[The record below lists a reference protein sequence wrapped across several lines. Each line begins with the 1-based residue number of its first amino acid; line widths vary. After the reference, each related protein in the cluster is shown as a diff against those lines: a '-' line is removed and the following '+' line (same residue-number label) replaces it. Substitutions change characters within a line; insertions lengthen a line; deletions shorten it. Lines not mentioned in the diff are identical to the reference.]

1 MASATRSSSLGEPAP
16 DSFAAAAAGESK
28 RSPMRVTLYEKA
40 ASWLVALLV
49 LVGMTAAALFI
60 MWLTTVIIFRK
71 VSTPVQMIQYP
82 GRGDHAEGY
91 ERDAEPPG
99 LEELEVVMEQ
109 PSLEAALEPV
119 TDLASTVAASYE
131 TFETDAVASSR
142 GSGRGDSRPPGP
154 EGEGEGVI
162 PPWERWEIRY
172 SSASIAEYARQLDF
186 FQIELGAAGGS
197 KMADYVSQFTSN
209 PPSKRQG
216 ASKEEKRVYL
226 TWRTGKLK
234 EFDEVLIGR
243 AGVATNGRILM
254 QFIPPAVYDRLHQLE
269 FENSKGRS
277 PKEWLRTIFGVRKSG
292 SGYDYYII
300 DQTFRAVAG

>member
-1 MASATRSSSLGEPAP
+1 MASTTSSNASAASAPRLKTSLKATTY
-16 DSFAAAAAGESK
+16 DK
-28 RSPMRVTLYEKA
+28 V

-49 LVGMTAAALFI
+49 LVGITAAALFI
-60 MWLTTVIIFRK
+60 IWLTTVIIFRL

-99 LEELEVVMEQ
+99 LEEVEIEMDQ
-109 PSLEAALEPV
+109 PSLEAALDPV

-131 TFETDAVASSR
+131 TFETDAIASSK

-172 SSASIAEYARQLDF
+172 SSANINEYAKQLDF
-186 FQIELGAAGGS
+186 FKIELGAAGGA
-197 KMADYVSQFTSN
+197 KMADYVYNLTSN
-209 PPSKRQG
+209 PPAKRQG
-216 ASKEEKRVYL
+216 PGKDEKRVYL
-226 TWRTGKLK
+226 TWRTGKLR
-234 EFDEVLIGR
+234 EFDETLISR
-243 AGVATNGRILM
+243 AGVSTGGRLIM
-254 QFIPPAVYDRLHQLE
+254 QFIPPPVYDRLHQLE

-292 SGYDYYII
+292 AGYDYYII
-300 DQTFRAVAG
+300 DQTFRSVAG